1 MSSYYPSFNYKGTNS
16 KEKNLIVTHF
26 SDGADTGEM
35 DTFLNMEPVY
45 TDNAYGT
52 RRLDYGAKYS
62 SVAVFRLTVVKQDG
76 GEFSVSSIRDCL
88 KWLTGSRTN
97 STLDLVDSAKETFT
111 ILADDN
117 APSFTMSNLYSRID
131 TVFVNG
137 EESASWNYDTN
148 SRKLSLHYG
157 LKKGDTVDVI
167 ADIIKYSFIGR
178 ITNAW
183 QYKMDA
189 RTVGL
194 ILEFTSVSPWAYS
207 PPRVLTETI
216 SGSKTIKI
224 NNSSDDLYEYVY
236 PKIVYKNN
244 TSEGSLKIT
253 NKTTQET
260 TQINGLDINEIVTMS
275 NNMTIT
281 SDKPSKIFGNTFNF
295 VFPRLAP
302 GVNNLTIVGTGNI
315 TFEYVMYY
323 KIGDCAIDINAKL
336 DPICSEDGR
345 IILDTLDWGRIVNT
359 PNTLVGYG
367 ITDAYTKTET
377 DSALALKANITDVN
391 AALSAKA
398 NKTDVDRALSV
409 KADKAEVDSALALK
423 ADKTELTAG
432 LKTKQNAIYLS
443 NTVTSI
449 DDFIALNSTHTVY
462 TGMMSGF
469 STKFGASSDSVT
481 KGFRMWFVLSKPNN
495 NTEWYRIIM
504 LNDGT
509 VWTATKTGTTFTQ
522 MGYSKTQINQL
533 LKSKADLDAYEN
545 VIEISEDVSSA
556 EQFNNY
562 TDTNKTYTFFIT
574 ITNSLLGNELN
585 LDKSYTNAMTRCILN
600 NYQINSKKIQVLRIL
615 SGSLTDTNKIFMRD
629 YNSASWSTFEE
640 ITIPEGSVSLTKLS
654 SDVQDIINSVADKAD
669 KATTLAG
676 YGIIDTYTKTELNA
690 LLNNKLDN
698 IAGSVKSLNID
709 SGAVTLSKLSDDVQ
723 DLINSGGSGGND
735 NFTKTLTGK
744 YIISIA
750 DGAAN
755 GTPLSVT
762 QYVDSA
768 ESVTTKYYFS
778 HYNGSANIYDEM
790 KEKDGAYIFFTNSTS
805 LENNMKFKLTSS
817 NAEGSADN
825 LSTCI
830 SKNSPTIT
838 VSDSAAALGVKVEI
852 ETEYGDITISG
863 TDETMFK
870 ITFIPSANNAVT
882 GEIIVSLSDTQF
894 NSVGLIGTIDG
905 SGDWNSESYE
915 FEYFDGVWSIIIT
928 FTGGTNDFKAR
939 ANDNWNISFGGGSS
953 TSAVVIDEQDLN
965 DMLTEVL
972 V

>member
-1 MSSYYPSFNYKGTNS
+1 MSSYYPSFNYKGINS

-111 ILADDN
+111 ILADDSL
-117 APSFTMSNLYSRID
+117 PSFTMSNLYSRID
-131 TVFVNG
+131 TVFING
-137 EESASWNYDTN
+137 EELTSWDYDTN

-207 PPRVLTETI
+207 PPIVLTETI

-336 DPICSEDGR
+336 DPICSEDGQ

-359 PNTLVGYG
+359 PNTLAGYG
-367 ITDAYTKTET
+367 ITDAYTKTEI
-377 DSALALKANITDVN
+377 DS
-391 AALSAKA
+391 ALSAKA
-398 NKTDVDRALSV
+398 NTATTLSGYGITDAYT
-409 KADKAEVDSALALK
+409 
-423 ADKTELTAG
+423 KTEIDTALLNG
-432 LKTKQNAIYLS
+432 ATIIYLPHTITDIGS
-443 NTVTSI
+443 FLEY
-449 DDFIALNSTHTVY
+449 DSTDRIYIGTIR
-462 TGMMSGF
+462 GF
-469 STKFGASSDSVT
+469 STTFGYSSDVES
-481 KGFRMWFVLSKPNN
+481 KGFRMWFVYSTVIDDDDPVIPSL
-495 NTEWYRIIM
+495 YRVVM
-504 LNDGT
+504 FEDGT
-509 VWTATKTGTTFTQ
+509 IWTAPRRSTEFTQ
-522 MGYSKTQINQL
+522 ISYSKAQVDNFL
-533 LKSKADLDAYEN
+533 ADKAGLDAYEN
-545 VIEISEDVSSA
+545 VVALSTTISTAD
-556 EQFNNY
+556 QLNDYIN
-562 TDTNKTYTFFIT
+562 DNKTYSFYVIPPLSTDLA
-574 ITNSLLGNELN
+574 SG
-585 LDKSYTNAMTRCILN
+585 AGTRCILN
-600 NYQINSKKIQVLRIL
+600 SYGGDIQIVRLMRNINKAFIREYSSISKTWSDFKDISIPDKSITKDKLDVEL
-615 SGSLTDTNKIFMRD
+615 DT
-629 YNSASWSTFEE
+629 
-640 ITIPEGSVSLTKLS
+640 
-654 SDVQDIINSVADKAD
+654 
-669 KATTLAG
+669 
-676 YGIIDTYTKTELNA
+676 

-698 IAGSVKSLNID
+698 TTGSVKSLNID

-723 DLINSGGSGGND
+723 ALINSGGSGG
-735 NFTKTLTGK
+735 
-744 YIISIA
+744 
-750 DGAAN
+750 
-755 GTPLSVT
+755 GT
-762 QYVDSA
+762 
-768 ESVTTKYYFS
+768 
-778 HYNGSANIYDEM
+778 
-790 KEKDGAYIFFTNSTS
+790 ST
-805 LENNMKFKLTSS
+805 
-817 NAEGSADN
+817 
-825 LSTCI
+825 
-830 SKNSPTIT
+830 
-838 VSDSAAALGVKVEI
+838 
-852 ETEYGDITISG
+852 
-863 TDETMFK
+863 
-870 ITFIPSANNAVT
+870 
-882 GEIIVSLSDTQF
+882 
-894 NSVGLIGTIDG
+894 
-905 SGDWNSESYE
+905 
-915 FEYFDGVWSIIIT
+915 
-928 FTGGTNDFKAR
+928 
-939 ANDNWNISFGGGSS
+939 
-953 TSAVVIDEQDLN
+953 VVIDEQDLN
-965 DMLTEVL
+965 DMLAEVL